1 MARIV
6 MPGETP
12 AAVPGYDGAMKTQRL
27 IPCLLALAAA
37 SCRSG
42 ADLPP
47 IVLDLSAGKT
57 PAATAT
63 PSPLP
68 KATPT
73 PPPAAAAVAATPAPP
88 VERLPPAPTV
98 VEASAPAYDPE
109 LTNYD
114 YPRPVQ
120 VFALHDQ
127 RQDLK
132 MACILAEPSKP
143 NGRTV
148 LLLHGKN
155 FSAAYWEP
163 TIRALLGRGFRVVAP
178 DQIGFGKS
186 SKPAA
191 YQFTFQ
197 ALARNTRA
205 LLDALKVGKVSVVGH
220 SMGGML
226 AARFALMYPE
236 TTETLVL
243 VNPIGLEDWK
253 TAVPSRSV
261 DELYQSEL
269 KATPESIRAYEK
281 ENYFAGNW
289 KPEYE
294 PLIAIPAGWTRH
306 PDYSRVAWNAALTTD
321 MVFTQPVLYEFPLIK
336 ARTLLIIGQRDRTA
350 VGKAWASEEAR
361 RTLGD
366 YPVLGRRAARAI
378 PGARL
383 VEVKDAGHLP
393 QVEAFD
399 TYIKAVLDF
408 LGS

>member
-1 MARIV
+1 M
-6 MPGETP
+6 M
-12 AAVPGYDGAMKTQRL
+12 AMKMKQL
-27 IPCLLALAAA
+27 APALLGLLSF
-37 SCRSG
+37 SCQTG
-42 ADLPP
+42 GDLQP
-47 IVLDLSAGKT
+47 IVIDLSAAKT
-57 PAATAT
+57 PAPAATAT

-68 KATPT
+68 KAAPVPAPPT
-73 PPPAAAAVAATPAPP
+73 LTPAPRP
-88 VERLPPAPTV
+88 STAPAVIADAPP
-98 VEASAPAYDPE
+98 PAYDPE

-114 YPRPVQ
+114 YPRSVQ
-120 VFALHDQ
+120 VFPLHSQ
-127 RQDLK
+127 QQELK
-132 MACILAEPSKP
+132 MAYVLAEPANP

-163 TIRALLGRGFRVVAP
+163 TIRALLAKGFRVVAP

-197 ALARNTRA
+197 SLARNTRE
-205 LLDALKVGKVSVVGH
+205 LLDSLKIGKVSVIGH

-226 AARFALMYPE
+226 ASRFALMYPE
-236 TTETLVL
+236 TTESLVL

-253 TAVPSRSV
+253 TVVPYKSV

-269 KATPESIRAYEK
+269 NATPSSIRDYEK

-294 PLIAIPAGWTRH
+294 SLIEFLAGWTRH
-306 PDYSRVAWNAALTTD
+306 RDYARVAWNSALTTD

-336 ARTLLIIGQRDRTA
+336 VPTLLIIGQRDRTA
-350 VGKAWASEEAR
+350 VGKAWAPEQAK

-366 YPVLGRRAARAI
+366 YPALGRKAARAI

-383 VEVKDAGHLP
+383 VELKDVGHLP

-399 TYIKAVLDF
+399 AYRKAVLDF
-408 LGS
+408 LEAGRK

>member
-1 MARIV
+1 MKKMKRL
-6 MPGETP
+6 MPGLFAF
-12 AAVPGYDGAMKTQRL
+12 AAF
-27 IPCLLALAAA
+27 
-37 SCRSG
+37 SCRTG
-42 ADLPP
+42 GGDLQPVV
-47 IVLDLSAGKT
+47 IDLSAART
-57 PAATAT
+57 PAPTATAT

-68 KATPT
+68 KATPA
-73 PPPAAAAVAATPAPP
+73 PVPATPAPP
-88 VERLPPAPTV
+88 SPRPSPAPAV
-98 VEASAPAYDPE
+98 IADASPPAYDPE
-109 LTNYD
+109 LTNYA
-114 YPRPVQ
+114 YPRPVR
-120 VFALHDQ
+120 VFPLHDQ

-132 MACILAEPSKP
+132 MAYVLAEPPRP

-163 TIRALLGRGFRVVAP
+163 TIRALLGQGFRVVAP

-191 YQFTFQ
+191 YQFTFH
-197 ALARNTRA
+197 ALAHNTRE
-205 LLDALKVGKVSVVGH
+205 LLDSLQIGKVNVIGH

-226 AARFALMYPE
+226 ASRFALMYPE
-236 TTETLVL
+236 MMESLVL

-253 TAVPSRSV
+253 TVVPYRSV
-261 DELYQSEL
+261 DELYRSEL
-269 KATPESIRAYEK
+269 KATPESIRSYER

-294 PLIAIPAGWTRH
+294 SLIEIPAGWTRH
-306 PDYSRVAWNAALTTD
+306 PDYARVAWNTALTTD
-321 MVFTQPVLYEFPLIK
+321 MVFTQPVLYELPLIK
-336 ARTLLIIGQRDRTA
+336 VPTLLIIGQRDRTA
-350 VGKAWASEEAR
+350 VGKAWAPEHAK

-366 YPVLGRRAARAI
+366 YPALGRKAAGAI

-399 TYIKAVLDF
+399 DYRKAVLDF
-408 LGS
+408 LQR

>member
-1 MARIV
+1 MNR
-6 MPGETP
+6 T
-12 AAVPGYDGAMKTQRL
+12 RL
-27 IPCLLALAAA
+27 IPCLLAFVAV
-37 SCRSG
+37 SCQTG
-42 ADLPP
+42 GGDLQPVV
-47 IVLDLSAGKT
+47 IDLSAPKT
-57 PAATAT
+57 PEPAATAT
-63 PSPLP
+63 PSPL

-73 PPPAAAAVAATPAPP
+73 PTPAAVALA
-88 VERLPPAPTV
+88 PPAPRPSPLP
-98 VEASAPAYDPE
+98 AGIADAPPAYDPE

-114 YPRPVQ
+114 YPRPVR
-120 VFALHDQ
+120 FFPLRDQ

-132 MACILAEPSKP
+132 MAYVLAEPSQP

-163 TIRALLGRGFRVVAP
+163 TIRAFLSQGFRVVAP

-191 YQFTFQ
+191 YQFTFH

-205 LLDALKVGKVSVVGH
+205 LLEAIKIGRVSVIGH

-226 AARFALMYPE
+226 ASRFALMYPE
-236 TTETLVL
+236 TIENLVL
-243 VNPIGLEDWK
+243 LNPIGLEDWK
-253 TAVPSRSV
+253 TVVPYKSV

-294 PLIAIPAGWTRH
+294 SLIEILAGWTRH
-306 PDYSRVAWNAALTTD
+306 PDYARVAWNAALTTD

-336 ARTLLIIGQRDRTA
+336 VPTLLVIGQRDRTA
-350 VGKAWASEEAR
+350 VGKAWAPEQAK

-366 YPVLGRRAARAI
+366 YPALGRKAARAI

-383 VEVKDAGHLP
+383 VEVKDVGHLP

-399 TYIKAVLDF
+399 DTMKAVLDF
-408 LGS
+408 LAR

>member
-1 MARIV
+1 M
-6 MPGETP
+6 M
-12 AAVPGYDGAMKTQRL
+12 AMKTKKL
-27 IPCLLALAAA
+27 APALLALLSF

-42 ADLPP
+42 GDLKP
-47 IVLDLSAGKT
+47 IVIDFSAAKT
-57 PAATAT
+57 PSPTATAT

-68 KATPT
+68 KATP
-73 PPPAAAAVAATPAPP
+73 PPVPAATVTPATRPSPP
-88 VERLPPAPTV
+88 LGVIADAPP
-98 VEASAPAYDPE
+98 PAYDPE

-120 VFALHDQ
+120 VFLLRDQ
-127 RQDLK
+127 QQDLK
-132 MACILAEPSKP
+132 MAYVVAEPAEPS
-143 NGRTV
+143 GRTV

-163 TIRALLGRGFRVVAP
+163 TVRVLLSNGFRVVAP

-197 ALARNTRA
+197 ALARNTRY
-205 LLDALKVGKVSVVGH
+205 LLDSLKIGKVSVIGH

-226 AARFALMYPE
+226 ASRFALMYPE
-236 TTETLVL
+236 TVESLVL

-253 TAVPSRSV
+253 TVIPYKSV

-294 PLIAIPAGWTRH
+294 SLIEILAGWTRH
-306 PDYSRVAWNAALTTD
+306 PEYARVAWNAALTTD
-321 MVFTQPVLYEFPLIK
+321 MVFTQPVVHEFSLLK
-336 ARTLLIIGQRDRTA
+336 APTLLIIGQRDRTA
-350 VGKAWASEEAR
+350 VGKAWAPEQAK

-366 YPVLGRRAARAI
+366 YPALGRKAARAI

-383 VEVKDAGHLP
+383 VEIKDAGHLP

-399 TYIKAVLDF
+399 AYRKAVLDF
-408 LGS
+408 LAAGPK

>member
-1 MARIV
+1 M
-6 MPGETP
+6 M
-12 AAVPGYDGAMKTQRL
+12 AMKTKKL
-27 IPCLLALAAA
+27 APALLSLLSF
-37 SCRSG
+37 SCQSG
-42 ADLPP
+42 GDLQP
-47 IVLDLSAGKT
+47 IVIDFSAAKT
-57 PAATAT
+57 PAPTAT

-68 KATPT
+68 KETPA
-73 PPPAAAAVAATPAPP
+73 PVPVATPAP
-88 VERLPPAPTV
+88 APRPSP
-98 VEASAPAYDPE
+98 ASAVIGDAPLPVFDPE

-120 VFALHDQ
+120 VFPLHSQ

-132 MACILAEPSKP
+132 MAYILAEPAEP

-163 TIRALLGRGFRVVAP
+163 TIRVLLGKGFRIVAP

-191 YQFTFQ
+191 YQFTFH
-197 ALARNTRA
+197 ALARNTRN
-205 LLDALKVGKVSVVGH
+205 LLDSLKIGKVSVVGH

-226 AARFALMYPE
+226 ASRFALMYPE
-236 TTETLVL
+236 TVESLVL

-253 TAVPSRSV
+253 TVVPYKSV

-269 KATPESIRAYEK
+269 NATPESIRAYEK

-294 PLIAIPAGWTRH
+294 SLIEILAGWTRH
-306 PDYSRVAWNAALTTD
+306 PDYARVAWNAALTTD

-336 ARTLLIIGQRDRTA
+336 APTLLIIGQRDRTA
-350 VGKAWASEEAR
+350 VGKAWAPEQAK

-366 YPVLGRRAARAI
+366 YPALGRKAARAI

-383 VEVKDAGHLP
+383 VEVNDVGHLP

-399 TYIKAVLDF
+399 AYRKAVLDF
-408 LGS
+408 LR

>member
-1 MARIV
+1 M
-6 MPGETP
+6 GT
-12 AAVPGYDGAMKTQRL
+12 MKTKK
-27 IPCLLALAAA
+27 IAPVLLALLSF
-37 SCRSG
+37 SCQTG
-42 ADLPP
+42 DLQP
-47 IVLDLSAGKT
+47 IVIDLSAAKT
-57 PAATAT
+57 PAPAATAT

-68 KATPT
+68 KATPA
-73 PPPAAAAVAATPAPP
+73 PAPAAISDSSAG
-88 VERLPPAPTV
+88 
-98 VEASAPAYDPE
+98 APAYDPE
-109 LTNYD
+109 LTTYE

-120 VFALHDQ
+120 VFPLHDQ
-127 RQDLK
+127 QQDLK
-132 MACILAEPSKP
+132 MAYVLAEPSTP

-163 TIRALLGRGFRVVAP
+163 TIRALLDKGFRVVAP

-186 SKPAA
+186 SKPAC

-205 LLDALKVGKVSVVGH
+205 LLDSLRIGKVTVIGH

-226 AARFALMYPE
+226 ASRFTLMYPE
-236 TTETLVL
+236 TTESLVL

-253 TAVPSRSV
+253 TVVPYKSV

-269 KATPESIRAYEK
+269 KATPESIRTYEK

-294 PLIAIPAGWTRH
+294 SLIEILAGWTRH
-306 PDYSRVAWNAALTTD
+306 PDYARVAWNAALTTD

-336 ARTLLIIGQRDRTA
+336 VPTLLIIGQRDRTA
-350 VGKAWASEEAR
+350 VGKAWAPEQAK

-366 YPVLGRRAARAI
+366 YPALGRKAAQAI
-378 PGARL
+378 PGAKL
-383 VEVKDAGHLP
+383 VEVKDVGHLP

-399 TYIKAVLDF
+399 AYMKAVLDF
-408 LGS
+408 LSTGRK

>member
-1 MARIV
+1 M
-6 MPGETP
+6 M
-12 AAVPGYDGAMKTQRL
+12 AMKTKKL
-27 IPCLLALAAA
+27 APALLSLLSF
-37 SCRSG
+37 SCQSG
-42 ADLPP
+42 GDLQP
-47 IVLDLSAGKT
+47 IVIDFSAAKT
-57 PAATAT
+57 PAPTAT

-68 KATPT
+68 KETPA
-73 PPPAAAAVAATPAPP
+73 PVPVATPAP
-88 VERLPPAPTV
+88 APRPSP
-98 VEASAPAYDPE
+98 ASAVIGDAPLPVFDPE

-120 VFALHDQ
+120 VFPLHSQ

-132 MACILAEPSKP
+132 MAYILAEPAEP

-163 TIRALLGRGFRVVAP
+163 TIRVLLGEGFRIVAP

-191 YQFTFQ
+191 YQFTFH
-197 ALARNTRA
+197 ALARNTRN
-205 LLDALKVGKVSVVGH
+205 LLDSLKIRKVSVVGH

-226 AARFALMYPE
+226 ASRFALMYPE
-236 TTETLVL
+236 TVESLVL

-253 TAVPSRSV
+253 TVVPYKSV

-269 KATPESIRAYEK
+269 NATPESIRAYEK

-294 PLIAIPAGWTRH
+294 SLIEILAGWTRH
-306 PDYSRVAWNAALTTD
+306 PDYARVAWNAALTTD

-336 ARTLLIIGQRDRTA
+336 APTLLIIGQRDRTA
-350 VGKAWASEEAR
+350 VGKAWAPEQAK

-366 YPVLGRRAARAI
+366 YPALGRKAARAI

-383 VEVKDAGHLP
+383 VEVNDVGHLP

-399 TYIKAVLDF
+399 AYRKAVLDF
-408 LGS
+408 LR